1 MLSILPLPAATV
13 AEEQPIQYRFGGCR
27 SMSSFT
33 RSRARL
39 SGEFEDFRR
48 RTSERDRMGA
58 TAGNAAA
65 MSRANKSLLQRRL
78 RNGLA

>member
-1 MLSILPLPAATV
+1 
-13 AEEQPIQYRFGGCR
+13 
-27 SMSSFT
+27 MSSFT

-39 SGEFEDFRR
+39 SGEFDDFRR

-58 TAGNAAA
+58 TAGNAAV
-65 MSRANKSLLQRRL
+65 MSRANESLLQRRL